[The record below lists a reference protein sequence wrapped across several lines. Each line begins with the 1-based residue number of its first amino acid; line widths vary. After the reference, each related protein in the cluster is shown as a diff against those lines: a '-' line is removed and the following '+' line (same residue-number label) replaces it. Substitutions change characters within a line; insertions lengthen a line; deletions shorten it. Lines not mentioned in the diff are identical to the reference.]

1 VRPAL
6 VLVLLASLPLVACGR
21 AEPGEAGGAPG
32 GGPVGVWTLDRD
44 ALLDAVRRRHGKEG
58 GEERAR
64 EEAQARLL
72 ELDAELRADGRYGM
86 RTRSLDG
93 LAESCVGLWSIEGRV
108 LTFRPKII
116 DGKDVTAAEGAAE
129 KVEQAR
135 FEDDRILLPFDAVG
149 LVFPLKRK

>member
-1 VRPAL
+1 VLAL
-6 VLVLLASLPLVACGR
+6 LSCGR
-21 AEPGEAGGAPG
+21 EQPGGAGAGEG

-44 ALLDAVRRRHGKEG
+44 ALLDAVRKRHGKEG

-93 LAESCVGLWSIEGRV
+93 LAETCVGLWSLEGRV
-108 LTFRPKII
+108 LTFRRKII
-116 DGKDVTAAEGAAE
+116 DGKDVTTVEGAKE
-129 KVEQAR
+129 RVEQAR

-149 LVFPLKRK
+149 LVVPLKRK